1 MTASIGTFNILA
13 TIEKHIQ
20 ALKPLLPKQ
29 AIVCIGEYPIKLLL
43 KEPGITKADGALP
56 ILIEKSS
63 DEIYKWLPEGFKP
76 YFLLGFEDAKIKMH
90 FWYNIL
96 PYISKDESVV
106 ESLKKKS
113 LQSLH
118 GSIIC
123 ASIWDG
129 VGSASL
135 PTLISKF
142 KASNIDSLAV
152 AFLPSKLQSADAHFN
167 AYASLQTCL
176 RNDASTVLLLDRDN
190 LDSYEGVSRK
200 GEPIRGNIVANHL
213 VNMLLEKETLVEE
226 ISELSRIFNS
236 KLFTALFVTG
246 ASYKIYGTLE
256 NMLNT
261 ALLKPLLTFDLS
273 STAVLYVLFRIPL
286 GLKDQLPRA
295 KIELAIANWFKDKAN
310 LKSTYITEPVYSEDM
325 SDRVDIAL
333 LVGGFDTTKM
343 FNNLDKKVESLK
355 NQAIANGLITEDWQV
370 LAKAEKETDELKID
384 SELQPPQEQT
394 PETSNKPKKRANTK
408 KKIVKH
414 K

>member
-1 MTASIGTFNILA
+1 MTDSISTFNVLA

-20 ALKPLLPKQ
+20 ALKPLLPRQ
-29 AIVCIGEYPIKLLL
+29 AIVCVGEYPIKLLL
-43 KEPGITKADGALP
+43 KEPGITKANEALP

-96 PYISKDESVV
+96 PYISKDESIIG
-106 ESLKKKS
+106 SLKKKS

-123 ASIWDG
+123 ASVWDG

-142 KASNIDSLAV
+142 KASNIESLAI

-190 LDSYEGVSRK
+190 LDRYEGVSRK
-200 GEPIRGNIVANHL
+200 GEPIKGNIVANHL
-213 VNMLLEKETLVEE
+213 VNMLLAKETLVAE

-246 ASYKIYGTLE
+246 ASYKIYGSLE
-256 NMLNT
+256 NMLNGV
-261 ALLKPLLTFDLS
+261 LLKPLLTFDLS
-273 STAVLYVLFRIPL
+273 SAAVLYVLFRIPL
-286 GLKDQLPRA
+286 GLKDQLSRA
-295 KIELAIANWFKDKAN
+295 KIELAIASWFEDKAK
-310 LKSTYITEPVYSEDM
+310 LQSTYITEPVYTEDM
-325 SDRVDIAL
+325 SDRIDIAL

-343 FNNLDKKVESLK
+343 FNNFEKKVEALK
-355 NQAIANGLITEDWQV
+355 NQAIANGLITADWQV
-370 LAKAEKETDELKID
+370 LAEPEKETDELKIE
-384 SELQPPQEQT
+384 SEQLSQERT
-394 PETSNKPKKRANTK
+394 PVKSSKPKKRTK
-408 KKIVKH
+408 KGKSK

>member
-1 MTASIGTFNILA
+1 MTASIGTFNVLA
-13 TIEKHIQ
+13 NIEKHIQ
-20 ALKPLLPKQ
+20 ALKPLLPRQ
-29 AIVCIGEYPIKLLL
+29 AIVCVGEYPIKLLL
-43 KEPGITKADGALP
+43 KEPGITNVDGALP

-96 PYISKDESVV
+96 PYISKDESIVG
-106 ESLKKKS
+106 SLKKKS

-123 ASIWDG
+123 ASVWDG

-142 KASNIDSLAV
+142 KASNIESLAI

-190 LDSYEGVSRK
+190 LDRYEGVSRK
-200 GEPIRGNIVANHL
+200 GEPIKGNIVANHL
-213 VNMLLEKETLVEE
+213 VNMLLYKETLVAE

-246 ASYKIYGTLE
+246 ASYKIYGSLE
-256 NMLNT
+256 NMLNG

-273 STAVLYVLFRIPL
+273 SAAVLYVLFRIPR
-286 GLKDQLPRA
+286 GLKDQLSRA
-295 KIELAIANWFKDKAN
+295 KIELAIASWFEDKAN
-310 LKSTYITEPVYSEDM
+310 LKSTYITEPLYTEDM

-343 FNNLDKKVESLK
+343 FNNFEKKVESLK
-355 NQAIANGLITEDWQV
+355 NQTIANGLITEDWQV
-370 LAKAEKETDELKID
+370 LAEPEKETDELKIE
-384 SELQPPQEQT
+384 SEQLSQERT
-394 PETSNKPKKRANTK
+394 PVKSSKPKKRTK
-408 KKIVKH
+408 KVKS
-414 K
+414 KK